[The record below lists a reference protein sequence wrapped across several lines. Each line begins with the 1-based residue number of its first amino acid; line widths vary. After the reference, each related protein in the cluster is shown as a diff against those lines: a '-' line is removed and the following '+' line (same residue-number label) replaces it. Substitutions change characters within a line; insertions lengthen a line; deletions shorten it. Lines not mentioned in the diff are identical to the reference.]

1 MKKSIAVIV
10 IMCLGVVMILSLPWL
25 IYNSFLNNANV
36 QVPVLKNGEFPFK
49 LVYQINDEV
58 ITVED
63 TYICEY
69 KGAKWNWNIGGYRK
83 WKGYIKGT
91 GKDAVQVLNDG
102 EYDIEILVGGVKDY
116 MKLAYAFDS
125 NCSLDPMF
133 NKAGP
138 YGSSLSLS
146 NEEALEQYGIEIIS
160 FEHADPV
167 QALHVKDNTMDIVD

>member
-1 MKKSIAVIV
+1 MKKQTRIIIFLCFGI
-10 IMCLGVVMILSLPWL
+10 IMLLSFPWL
-25 IYNSFLNNANV
+25 IQQSMLNDSSV
-36 QVPVLKNGEFPFK
+36 QIPVIKHGEFPFK

-69 KGAKWNWNIGGYRK
+69 KGAKWNWNIGSYRK

-102 EYDIEILVGGVKDY
+102 DYHIEIRLGGVKYY
-116 MKLAYAFDS
+116 MKLAHHFDS
-125 NCSLDPMF
+125 EFSWTPKF
-133 NKAGP
+133 VKAGL
-138 YGSSLSLS
+138 YGSSSSMS

-160 FEHADPV
+160 FEHADPI